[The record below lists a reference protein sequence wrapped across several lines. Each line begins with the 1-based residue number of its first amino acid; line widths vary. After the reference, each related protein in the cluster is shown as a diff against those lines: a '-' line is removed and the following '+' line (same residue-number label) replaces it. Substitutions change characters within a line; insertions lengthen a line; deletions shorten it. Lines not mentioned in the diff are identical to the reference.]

1 MSEMYNDRIF
11 RISERFHSNINR
23 LEDNDELWNYEWSV
37 ILNEVNLINNKV
49 IDEEVDYSIILS
61 ELYSLLDRARDLN
74 YKIGS

>member
-37 ILNEVNLINNKV
+37 ILNEVNLINNKL

-61 ELYSLLDRARDLN
+61 ELDSLLDRARDLN
-74 YKIGS
+74 SKIGS